1 MSDFEI
7 RKSNSLEVF
16 YTGGDYQLNVDQ
28 SRLFST
34 CNGVVK
40 VLNVE
45 NGQEM

>member
-7 RKSNSLEVF
+7 RKSNTLEVI
-16 YTGGDYQLNVDQ
+16 YTGGDFQLSSDQ
-28 SRLFST
+28 NQLFTT
-34 CNGVVK
+34 CNGLVK